1 MTPAGRK
8 YINWD
13 CIRMDKRS
21 YALGMNVGI
30 NLLQSGVTKVAYCDF
45 NRGMK
50 HMLSSVKP
58 EITEAEMSKILTD
71 YFNECI
77 EEAKNQMKKRN
88 QDWLNENAFKNG
100 TTTYPSG
107 LQIKILSKGG
117 EKHATDS
124 SEIVCNYEAKL
135 IDGRVVDSTYTKG
148 KPTKLSLN
156 KVITGFREGV
166 KLIGEGGKAE
176 FALPSNLAYGEKG
189 LGKVVPPFATLIY
202 TVEILKID

>member
-1 MTPAGRK
+1 
-8 YINWD
+8 
-13 CIRMDKRS
+13 MDKKS

-30 NLLQSGVTKVAYCDF
+30 NLLQSGVTKLTYSDF

-58 EITEAEMSKILTD
+58 EITEEEMSKILAN
-71 YFNECI
+71 YFNECA
-77 EEAKNQMKKRN
+77 EEAKNQMRKRN

-107 LQIKILSKGG
+107 LQIRMISKGD

-124 SEIVCNYEAKL
+124 SEVTCNYEAKL
-135 IDGRVVDSTYTKG
+135 IDGRVVDSTYVKG
-148 KPTKLSLN
+148 KPARLSLD
-156 KVITGFREGV
+156 KVIPGFREGV

-176 FALPSNLAYGEKG
+176 FALPSDLAYGEKG

-202 TVEILKID
+202 TLEILKID